1 MRLRTYIV
9 IGYLMSM
16 LITIAG
22 LIIGLNQMLITIED
36 ISYILVIALIA
47 SVAGGIVNM
56 ILLSNVFSSLKRLK
70 KKIQAISER
79 NFDSG
84 QLIKCPLEFK
94 DLEEAFNHMSS
105 ELKVSFES
113 LSESEHEKSM
123 MIAQLSHDIK
133 TPLTSIQATVEG
145 ILDGVIP
152 REEERH
158 YLNTISRQTNRLNQ
172 LVEELHMVSLND
184 QKQDDKQQLQI
195 IYLEKLLIDMLS
207 EFQLTLEQENRSVHI
222 EVAKEVVK
230 INSRYDALSR
240 IMLNLV
246 SNALKYSKANTALT
260 IHAYQQEQS
269 IRIDVIDQG
278 QGIKK
283 EDLPLIFKRLY
294 RVEASRNMKT
304 GGHGLGLSI
313 ARQLARQLGG
323 DIAVESQLGKGSCFS
338 LLLPA
343 SPPLGD

>member
-22 LIIGLNQMLITIED
+22 LIVGLNQMLITIED

-94 DLEEAFNHMSS
+94 DLEEAFNQMSS

-152 REEERH
+152 REEEI
-158 YLNTISRQTNRLNQ
+158 NTISRQTNRLNQ

-230 INSRYDALSR
+230 ISSRYDALSR

-294 RVEASRNMKT
+294 RVETSRNMKT

-313 ARQLARQLGG
+313 ARQLARQLDG

-343 SPPLGD
+343 SPPLGA

>member
-9 IGYLMSM
+9 IGYVMSM

-22 LIIGLNQMLITIED
+22 LIVGLNQMLITIED

-94 DLEEAFNHMSS
+94 DLEEAFNQMSS

-158 YLNTISRQTNRLNQ
+158 YLNTIS
-172 LVEELHMVSLND
+172 
-184 QKQDDKQQLQI
+184 
-195 IYLEKLLIDMLS
+195 
-207 EFQLTLEQENRSVHI
+207 
-222 EVAKEVVK
+222 
-230 INSRYDALSR
+230 
-240 IMLNLV
+240 
-246 SNALKYSKANTALT
+246 
-260 IHAYQQEQS
+260 
-269 IRIDVIDQG
+269 
-278 QGIKK
+278 
-283 EDLPLIFKRLY
+283 
-294 RVEASRNMKT
+294 
-304 GGHGLGLSI
+304 
-313 ARQLARQLGG
+313 
-323 DIAVESQLGKGSCFS
+323 
-338 LLLPA
+338 
-343 SPPLGD
+343 

>member
-22 LIIGLNQMLITIED
+22 LIVGLNQMLITIED

-94 DLEEAFNHMSS
+94 DLEEAFNQMSS

-145 ILDGVIP
+145 MLDGVIP
-152 REEERH
+152 KAEERH

-172 LVEELHMVSLND
+172 LVEELHVVSLND
-184 QKQDDKQQLQI
+184 QQQEQRPLQI
-195 IYLEKLLIDMLS
+195 IYLEELLIDILS
-207 EFQLTLEQENRSVHI
+207 EFQLTLEQEKRSVHI
-222 EVAKEVVK
+222 EVAPEVVK
-230 INSRYDALSR
+230 ISSRYDALSR
-240 IMLNLV
+240 IILNLV
-246 SNALKYSKANTALT
+246 SNAIKYSKANTALT
-260 IHAYQQEQS
+260 IKAYRQAQS
-269 IRIDVIDQG
+269 IRVDVIDQG
-278 QGIKK
+278 QGIRA

-304 GGHGLGLSI
+304 GGHGLGLYI
-313 ARQLARQLGG
+313 ARQLAHQLGG

-343 SPPLGD
+343 SPLLGD